1 MKVMKKRR
9 RKEFPSQTGANRFYY
24 PVSERRTFMGL
35 SGMSGIDPALQVT
48 DNSLFNDTKSF
59 SNDAD
64 LFNNN
69 ADPQG
74 SYTGV
79 PRDGGRP
86 IQDADD
92 L

>member
-1 MKVMKKRR
+1 MKKRR

-48 DNSLFNDTKSF
+48 DNSSLDETSFVND
-59 SNDAD
+59 
-64 LFNNN
+64 N

-79 PRDGGRP
+79 PRDGGTP